1 MIPIGKKLDRSL
13 NKITN
18 TRALEQ
24 IKTAPKVTIPTKEPT
39 NHPWTEF
46 ASEELKQALFNL
58 KSDNGNVPLA
68 VVDRIVQ
75 LFTEDIEM
83 LGNNL
88 LRATNTKTAI
98 TLVEPKLPKYTR

>member
-1 MIPIGKKLDRSL
+1 MIPIDKKLDRSL

-18 TRALEQ
+18 TRALERFK
-24 IKTAPKVTIPTKEPT
+24 IAPKVTITTEEPT

-46 ASEELKQALFNL
+46 VSEELKQALFNL

-68 VVDRIVQ
+68 TVDRIIQ
-75 LFTEDIEM
+75 LFTEDIEL

-88 LRATNTKTAI
+88 LNAVKGKPTI